1 MPAKDLEN
9 VDNIWQNYKQDACNE
24 SFRKLVNIYSFLVY
38 KIANI
43 YFKKVFISG
52 ISLDDCIQYGFIGLI
67 ESIKKFNLDK
77 GSNFDIYASLR
88 IKGSI
93 LNSAHTFSE
102 YSNYYHWKRKL
113 ENQHNNAISKSMIKL
128 DIETII
134 NITVD
139 LGITYFLSNEFE
151 NFILLNDTNTLNKN
165 KIDTP
170 LAISIYRTIDSLDEI
185 LKKIVIQ
192 HYLLDESFQE
202 IADGLKYSKARV
214 SQLHNKAITE
224 IRLKFSSS
232 DKCTL
237 I

>member
-1 MPAKDLEN
+1 MPTEDLESI
-9 VDNIWQNYKQDACNE
+9 DSLWQNYKQNACNDC
-24 SFRKLVNIYSFLVY
+24 FQKLINIYSYLVY

-43 YFKKVFISG
+43 YFKKVFMSG

-67 ESIKKFNLDK
+67 ESIKNFNLDK
-77 GSNFDIYASLR
+77 RSSFDIYASLR

-93 LNSAHTFSE
+93 LNSAYTFSE

-113 ENQHNNAISKSMIKL
+113 ENQHNNAISTSMIKL

-151 NFILLNDTNTLNKN
+151 NFILLNDTHALSKN

-170 LAISIYRTIDSLDEI
+170 LAISIYRTIDSLDVI
-185 LKKIVIQ
+185 LKQIVIQ

-202 IADGLKYSKARV
+202 IADGLGYSKARV

-224 IRLKFSSS
+224 IRSKFLSS
-232 DKCTL
+232 DECTL